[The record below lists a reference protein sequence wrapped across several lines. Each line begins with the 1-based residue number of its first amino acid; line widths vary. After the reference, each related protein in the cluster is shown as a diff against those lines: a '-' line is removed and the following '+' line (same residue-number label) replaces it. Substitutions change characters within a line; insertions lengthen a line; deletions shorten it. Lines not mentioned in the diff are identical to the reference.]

1 MKNLLS
7 KSITSFIAALSLAM
21 FSTSCSGPHVV
32 GYSIDPLEGEP
43 VKYGIPV
50 LVRNFSDRR
59 PVKERFPSKES
70 DEFDFYSLDK
80 EFKFPIDKSI
90 TKAFQIELANAG
102 FEVADAGN
110 YIIGNKP
117 YIRITGDILN
127 FNISRINMPLDTL
140 QHGKTTLW
148 KRQQFSTRVS
158 IKIKVINAKARKL
171 LMERTYTNNDSFIM
185 RSEMID
191 VKAYKKGK
199 SLENSKWQ
207 SAGDD
212 YSVQLLND
220 HLKSVLVK
228 ARQDIVKLLLPVELH
243 LSE

>member
-7 KSITSFIAALSLAM
+7 KSITLFIAALSLAM
-21 FSTSCSGPHVV
+21 ISISCSGPHVV
-32 GYSIDPLEGEP
+32 GYSIDPLEGTP

-59 PVKERFPSKES
+59 PVKERFPSEES

-110 YIIGNKP
+110 YLIGDKP

-127 FNISRINMPLDTL
+127 FNISRNNLPLDTL

-158 IKIKVINAKARKL
+158 IKIKVINAKARRL

-191 VKAYKKGK
+191 VKAYSEGK
-199 SLENSKWQ
+199 SLEDSKWQ

-212 YSVQLLND
+212 YSIQLLND
-220 HLKSVLVK
+220 HLKGVLVK
-228 ARQDIVKLLLPVELH
+228 ARQDIVKLLLPVELQ

>member
-1 MKNLLS
+1 M
-7 KSITSFIAALSLAM
+7 IF
-21 FSTSCSGPHVV
+21 TSCSGTHVV
-32 GYSIDPLEGEP
+32 GYSIDPLEGTP

-50 LVRNFSDRR
+50 LVRNFADRR

-80 EFKFPIDKSI
+80 EFKFSIDKSI

-110 YIIGNKP
+110 YIIGDKP

-127 FNISRINMPLDTL
+127 FNITRNNLPIDTL

-171 LMERTYTNNDSFIM
+171 LMERTYTNNDSFSM

-191 VKAYKKGK
+191 VKAYSEGK
-199 SLENSKWQ
+199 LLEDSKWQ

-220 HLKSVLVK
+220 HLKGVLVK
-228 ARQDIVKLLLPVELH
+228 ARQDIVKLLLPVELQ